1 MPQLFEFML
10 KFQLCKNSCNIAVSG
25 LNKKKLE
32 FVKKFF
38 DQLRFKQPYFEHLT
52 PSHTKI

>member
-32 FVKKFF
+32 FDKKVF